1 MGRKKEASGTDSPA
15 ATGRFYPCLIEEPS
29 LEASLEKARSRNK
42 SCLCP
47 FTVGVA
53 AAAWFLGECLEKT
66 SIAGSLCWCLSE
78 AGRMGMV
85 YSAMLPKFSGDRALD
100 ACPVKEGFLD
110 QILGWGA
117 GATCPRRAC

>member
-1 MGRKKEASGTDSPA
+1 MG
-15 ATGRFYPCLIEEPS
+15 
-29 LEASLEKARSRNK
+29 
-42 SCLCP
+42 
-47 FTVGVA
+47 V
-53 AAAWFLGECLEKT
+53 
-66 SIAGSLCWCLSE
+66 
-78 AGRMGMV
+78 V